1 MKMDKT
7 AKEVIRKHAIKNAID
22 YGKAKLENVIGKA
35 IKELPGIS
43 VPEIKTEV
51 QSAVNAVNAM
61 SAAELEKE
69 YAPFKETFE
78 QKAKEKIEK
87 TAKPTMVIE
96 GAEEGKVVTRFP
108 PEPGGY
114 MTIGN
119 SKQCLLS
126 EEFAKIY
133 KGKVYLYFDDT
144 NPEKCKQEYVDG
156 MKRDTTWLGV
166 KFDREYYAS
175 DFIEK
180 VYDCGRKLMQK
191 NDAYVCLCGGDEVK
205 KNRLAMVECKHRL
218 QTAEQNLIL
227 FNDMLKGKYEEGL
240 AIVRFRGDMTSDNSA
255 FRDPTLFRIKKTKHY
270 RQGEKYVV
278 WPTYHINTLVVDNLN
293 GVTDAIRDKNYEIWD
308 GVHRKIL
315 ADLGLKPP
323 RFLYEARLNIKGAA
337 AGKRVLRKLV
347 KEGMV
352 NGWDDPRLTT
362 IVALKRRGIQPEAIR
377 SFVLRFGMSKVDS
390 MVSMDML
397 LAENKKLIDPIAKH
411 LFFVRDPVKIIVKD
425 APKTEAKLRLHPSN
439 DVGFREYHTNG
450 TFYIDREDA
459 SVLKKGE
466 LIRLKDLM
474 GLRITAKADDC
485 ISAEIAPAQEG
496 KIMQWVSDG
505 NYMKCSVMI
514 PGELLNDDETVRDDS
529 LKVAEGYVESYA
541 SKLKEREI
549 VQFERFGYCIL
560 DEEKILR
567 FIFISR

>member
-1 MKMDKT
+1 
-7 AKEVIRKHAIKNAID
+7 
-22 YGKAKLENVIGKA
+22 
-35 IKELPGIS
+35 
-43 VPEIKTEV
+43 
-51 QSAVNAVNAM
+51 
-61 SAAELEKE
+61 
-69 YAPFKETFE
+69 
-78 QKAKEKIEK
+78 
-87 TAKPTMVIE
+87 
-96 GAEEGKVVTRFP
+96 
-108 PEPGGY
+108 
-114 MTIGN
+114 
-119 SKQCLLS
+119 
-126 EEFAKIY
+126 
-133 KGKVYLYFDDT
+133 
-144 NPEKCKQEYVDG
+144 
-156 MKRDTTWLGV
+156 
-166 KFDREYYAS
+166 
-175 DFIEK
+175 
-180 VYDCGRKLMQK
+180 
-191 NDAYVCLCGGDEVK
+191 
-205 KNRLAMVECKHRL
+205 
-218 QTAEQNLIL
+218 
-227 FNDMLKGKYEEGL
+227 
-240 AIVRFRGDMTSDNSA
+240 
-255 FRDPTLFRIKKTKHY
+255 
-270 RQGEKYVV
+270 
-278 WPTYHINTLVVDNLN
+278 
-293 GVTDAIRDKNYEIWD
+293 
-308 GVHRKIL
+308 
-315 ADLGLKPP
+315 
-323 RFLYEARLNIKGAA
+323 
-337 AGKRVLRKLV
+337 
-347 KEGMV
+347 
-352 NGWDDPRLTT
+352 
-362 IVALKRRGIQPEAIR
+362 
-377 SFVLRFGMSKVDS
+377 MSKVDS

>member
-61 SAAELEKE
+61 SAAELKKE

>member
-1 MKMDKT
+1 MKMDKA
-7 AKEVIRKHAIKNAID
+7 AKEAIRKHAIKNAID

-35 IKELPGIS
+35 IKELPGIP

-51 QSAVNAVNAM
+51 QAAVDAVNAM

-87 TAKPTMVIE
+87 TAKPTMAIE

-156 MKRDTTWLGV
+156 MKRDTAWLGV
-166 KFDREYYAS
+166 RFDKEYYAS

-218 QTAEQNLIL
+218 QAAEQNLSL
-227 FNDMLKGKYEEGL
+227 FDDMLKGKYEEGL
-240 AIVRFRGDMTSDNSA
+240 AIVRFKGDMASDNSA

-352 NGWDDPRLTT
+352 AGWDDPRLTT

-425 APKTEAKLRLHPSN
+425 APRTDAKLRLHPSN
-439 DVGFREYHTNG
+439 DVGFREYHANG

-466 LIRLKDLM
+466 LIRLKDLI

-485 ISAEIAPAQEG
+485 ISTEISSNQEG

-514 PGELLNDDETVRDDS
+514 PGELLNDDETVRNDS

-549 VQFERFGYCIL
+549 VQFERFGYCVL
-560 DEEKILR
+560 DEAKSLR

>member
-1 MKMDKT
+1 MKMDKP
-7 AKEVIRKHAIKNAID
+7 AKEVIRKYAIKNAID

-35 IKELPGIS
+35 IKDLPGIP
-43 VPEIKTEV
+43 VPEIKIEV
-51 QSAVNAVNAM
+51 QATVNEVNKM
-61 SAAELEKE
+61 SAAELERE
-69 YAPFKETFE
+69 YAPFKEGFE

-87 TAKPTMVIE
+87 TAKPAMVID

-126 EEFAKIY
+126 EAFAKIY

-144 NPEKCKQEYVDG
+144 NPEKCRQEYVEG
-156 MKRDTTWLGV
+156 MKRDTAWLGV

-180 VYDCGRKLMQK
+180 VYDSGRKLMQK
-191 NDAYVCLCGGDEVK
+191 SDAYVCLCGSDEVK
-205 KNRLAMVECKHRL
+205 KNRLAKTECKHRL
-218 QTAEQNLIL
+218 QTPEQNLAL
-227 FNDMLKGKYEEGL
+227 FVEMMKGKYEEGQ
-240 AIVRFRGDMTSDNSA
+240 AIVRFKGDMSSDNSA
-255 FRDPTLFRIKKTKHY
+255 FRDPTLFRVKKAKHY
-270 RQGEKYVV
+270 RQGDKYVV

-347 KEGMV
+347 KEKFV
-352 NGWDDPRLTT
+352 DGWDDPRLTT

-377 SFVLRFGMSKVDS
+377 NFVLRFGMSKTDSLVDI
-390 MVSMDML
+390 DML

-411 LFFVRDPVKIIVKD
+411 LFFVKDPVKVTVKD
-425 APKTEAKLRLHPSN
+425 APKTE
-439 DVGFREYHTNG
+439 
-450 TFYIDREDA
+450 
-459 SVLKKGE
+459 
-466 LIRLKDLM
+466 IRL
-474 GLRITAKADDC
+474 
-485 ISAEIAPAQEG
+485 
-496 KIMQWVSDG
+496 
-505 NYMKCSVMI
+505 N
-514 PGELLNDDETVRDDS
+514 
-529 LKVAEGYVESYA
+529 
-541 SKLKEREI
+541 
-549 VQFERFGYCIL
+549 
-560 DEEKILR
+560 
-567 FIFISR
+567 